1 MTDEE
6 NDLLRVIYAEAQGR
20 AEKWVAVTELPAAA
34 LALARRGYL
43 TVMRDGAD
51 LWHVALTESG
61 RVLALQL
68 AAK

>member
-1 MTDEE
+1 VTDEE
-6 NDLLRVIYAEAQGR
+6 HDFLRVIHAEAQGR
-20 AEKWVAVTELPAAA
+20 VEKWVAVTELPSAG
-34 LALARRGYL
+34 LVLARAGYL
-43 TVMRDGAD
+43 TVMGDSPD